1 MNYEVRVIKERASI
15 LILDALQI
23 EDIMSLFL
31 EGSNFITFKKLD
43 LYLANPSVLNNCEFL
58 SVLFN
63 SYRKVQNTWQ
73 SLVNKP
79 DYPLH

>member
-63 SYRKVQNTWQ
+63 SYRKVQNT
-73 SLVNKP
+73 
-79 DYPLH
+79 